1 MNSTDLL
8 RRLENLIRLG
18 TIAVV
23 DPKPPRCRVKTG
35 GLTTGWLPWFAVR
48 AGEDR
53 EWDMPSVGEQC
64 VVFSPS
70 GDPAVGVV
78 FVGFYSDA
86 FPALDDSPTRH
97 RRSYRDGA
105 VLDYDTASHTLS
117 AFLPEGGK
125 VKIQAPG
132 GVTILGD
139 VTITGLVTVSEDV
152 VSAGISLVKH
162 VHGGVQSG
170 GGTTG
175 APQ

>member
-1 MNSTDLL
+1 MNDIDLL

-18 TIAVV
+18 TIAEV

-35 GLTTGWLPWFAVR
+35 GLLTGWLPWFAVR

-70 GDPAVGVV
+70 GNPAVGVV

-86 FPALDDSPTRH
+86 CPAPDDSPTRH

-105 VLDYDTASHTLS
+105 VVEYDCKSSQYLIDIPA
-117 AFLPEGGK
+117 GGK
-125 VKIQAPG
+125 YTLRCGPVSLELSDQGVK
-132 GVTILGD
+132 
-139 VTITGLVTVSEDV
+139 ITGLLSVSDDV
-152 VSAGISLVKH
+152 IARLISLIGH
-162 VHGGVQSG
+162 RHPGDSG
-170 GGTTG
+170 GMTE

>member
-18 TIAVV
+18 TIAAV

-53 EWDMPSVGEQC
+53 EWDMPSVDEQC

-78 FVGFYSDA
+78 FVGCYSDA
-86 FPALDDSPTRH
+86 FPAPDDSPTRH

-105 VLDYDTASHTLS
+105 VLDYDTASHTLR
-117 AFLPEGGK
+117 ALLPAGGK
-125 VKIQAPG
+125 VEIQAPG
-132 GVTILGD
+132 GITILGD
-139 VTITGLVTVSEDV
+139 MTISGRVTVSEDV
-152 VSAGISLVKH
+152 VAAGISLVKH
-162 VHGGVQSG
+162 KHPGDS

>member
-1 MNSTDLL
+1 MNDIDLL

-18 TIAVV
+18 TIAEV

-35 GLTTGWLPWFAVR
+35 GLLTGWLPWFAVR

-70 GDPAVGVV
+70 GNPAVGVV

-86 FPALDDSPTRH
+86 CPAPDDSPTRH
-97 RRSYRDGA
+97 RRTYRDGA
-105 VLDYDTASHTLS
+105 ILDYDTASHTLR
-117 AFLPEGGK
+117 ALLPAGGQ
-125 VKIQAPG
+125 VEIEAPG

-139 VTITGLVTVSEDV
+139 VVITGLVTVSEDV
-152 VSAGISLVKH
+152 VAAGISLVKH
-162 VHGGVQSG
+162 VHGGVLVGSAK
-170 GGTTG
+170 TDK
-175 APQ
+175 PQ